1 VHAEAYLLKCMRYI
15 ELNPVRAGM
24 VEEPG
29 DHRWSSFRRN
39 GLGIPDRL
47 VEEHEMYVSLGQ
59 TSGERQQAYREL
71 FRAKMDDEV
80 LNAIREASQAGTL
93 LSGERFRKEIEATQ
107 KRRLTRAPRGRPRKT
122 GAENSTNEKPE
133 LRGINGRN

>member
-1 VHAEAYLLKCMRYI
+1 MRYI

-24 VEEPG
+24 VEQPG
-29 DHRWSSFRRN
+29 DYRWSSFRRN

-47 VEEHEMYVSLGQ
+47 VEEHEIFGSLGQ

-71 FRAKMDDEV
+71 FRAQMDDEV

-107 KRRLTRAPRGRPRKT
+107 KRRLTRAPRGRPRKV
-122 GAENSTNEKPE
+122 GKELSTNAQLE
-133 LRGINGRN
+133 LRAVEPKN